1 MKMDFL
7 AHQLKATVGL
17 RGRPHILPTKE
28 VIKDALGLSS
38 SSVSQE
44 QHLLVSIEQ
53 SATTQEESSTS
64 PVGEEQSFTAGIE
77 NLFLTQKESSTSP
90 VGEELSLTAS
100 IEQSATTQEEL
111 SSPSVSKEGNTSPIS
126 RGKGRVQSSLTDSQ
140 QSNTKA
146 TRLKKR
152 FQFDKNPKALT
163 VTSKTGSNE

>member
-53 SATTQEESSTS
+53 SATTQE
-64 PVGEEQSFTAGIE
+64 
-77 NLFLTQKESSTSP
+77 ESSTSP